1 MINVKLN
8 IDGDDMMETQQER
21 ILVKRNEEM
30 ELI

>member
-21 ILVKRNEEM
+21 ILVKKNEEM